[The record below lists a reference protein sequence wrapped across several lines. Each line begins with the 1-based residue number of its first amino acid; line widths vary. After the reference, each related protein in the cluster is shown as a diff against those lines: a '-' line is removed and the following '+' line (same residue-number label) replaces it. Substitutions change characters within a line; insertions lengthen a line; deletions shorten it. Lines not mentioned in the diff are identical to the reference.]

1 MIQMLLCPVF
11 YQRVIGKKQMPKK
24 HNLVPTG
31 FKCTECGGKCVYNV
45 DLNLFVCARPIVTT
59 GGQIQ
64 GSCGKFYLDKTKAS
78 NEKSNSE
85 NNKTKKV

>member
-1 MIQMLLCPVF
+1 
-11 YQRVIGKKQMPKK
+11 MPKK
-24 HNLVPTG
+24 HKLVPTG
-31 FKCTECGGKCVYNV
+31 FKCPECGSQCIHNV

-59 GGQIQ
+59 DGRVQ

-78 NEKSNSE
+78 NEKSSSE